1 MRTTRPATRS
11 FRRGRGERRPQRRK
25 RLLTSLMLIA
35 AAVVISVGYAVGNGK
50 PRAQR
55 SPTGRDPRATPAVDP
70 APLHVPAGPIPGYL
84 LIADR
89 GNNRILLVAN
99 NKRIVWQYPSP
110 GGPSYPFRFDDDAF
124 FGPHFRTIITN
135 QEEQHTI
142 QLLGFPNGRLR
153 WRYGQANLHGST
165 PGYLNTPDDAYQL
178 PNGLVSVADA
188 SNCRVLFLN
197 RRRRIVRELGRAG
210 ACAHAPPRELGAVNG
225 ATPLPGGGTLV
236 SEINGSWI
244 DAFSRT
250 GRLMWDFHAPV
261 SYPSDPQW
269 LGDGHILLADYT
281 RPGRALIVDTH
292 GRVLWRYGP
301 PSGPGMLDHP
311 SLAMRVR
318 PGLIAVNDDYRD
330 RVILIS
336 IRTHHIL
343 WQYGRTDVKGRA
355 HGDLNTP
362 DGMDVLPTAWALAT
376 PATRAML
383 ERAPALRVRPQA
395 RATAPLTIRPA
406 PFQLPAPV
414 ERAVAV
420 AWNGRI
426 LVAGGLDSARTSAAG
441 VFALDPATG
450 HLRSIGSLPLAF
462 HDAAASLIRGRLF
475 VFGGGSST
483 SSDAVQAFD
492 PGARRGLVVAHL
504 PRPLSDLA
512 AAELGG
518 STYLVGGYDGRSPRA
533 EILVTHD
540 GERFAVA
547 GRLPLGLRYPAV
559 TAIRGQIVV
568 AGGQTAAGLSSAV
581 YAFNPATG
589 RTRLIGRLP
598 VPVAHAAAIAA
609 GSTAYVI
616 GGINSG
622 GAPTGSVNAVDLSA
636 RSVKTLAVPGA
647 NVADAATAKLG
658 ATAYLI
664 GGRRGRAVMTILEV
678 KIARP
683 RRSS

>member
-1 MRTTRPATRS
+1 MRAAPRATTS
-11 FRRGRGERRPQRRK
+11 FRRGRGESRRRRRK

-35 AAVVISVGYAVGNGK
+35 AAVVLIVGNVAGNGQ

-55 SPTGRDPRATPAVDP
+55 SPTGRHPHAPPAVDP
-70 APLHVPAGPIPGYL
+70 ARLHVPAGPIPGYL

-99 NKRIVWQYPSP
+99 DKRTVWQYPSP
-110 GGPSYPFRFDDDAF
+110 GGPNYPFRFDDDAF
-124 FGPHFRTIITN
+124 FGPQFRTIITN

-153 WRYGQANLHGST
+153 WLYGHANVHGST
-165 PGYLNTPDDAYQL
+165 RGYLNTPDDAYKL

-197 RRRRIVRELGRAG
+197 RGRRIVRELGHAG
-210 ACAHAPPRELGAVNG
+210 ACAHAPPRELGVVNG

-250 GRLMWDFHAPV
+250 GRLMWDFQAPV

-269 LGDGHILLADYT
+269 LGGGRILLADYT
-281 RPGRALIVDTH
+281 RPGRALITDTH
-292 GRVLWRYGP
+292 GHVLWRYGP
-301 PSGPGMLDHP
+301 SSGPGMLDHP

-336 IRTHHIL
+336 IRTHHIV
-343 WQYGRTDVKGRA
+343 WQYGRTNVKGRA

-362 DGMDVLPTAWALAT
+362 DGMDVLPTARALAT
-376 PATRAML
+376 PAIRAML
-383 ERAPALRVRPQA
+383 ERAQAPRVRSQA
-395 RATAPLTIRPA
+395 RAAAPLTIRPA
-406 PFQLPAPV
+406 PFRLPAPV

-420 AWNGRI
+420 AWKGRI

-450 HLRSIGSLPLAF
+450 RLRSIGSLPLAF
-462 HDAAASLIRGRLF
+462 HDAAASLIGGRLF

-483 SSDAVQAFD
+483 SSEAVQTFD
-492 PGARRGLVVAHL
+492 PSTRRGSLVAHL

-512 AAELGG
+512 AAQLGG
-518 STYLVGGYDGRSPRA
+518 STYLIGGYDGRSPRP

-568 AGGQTAAGLSSAV
+568 AGGQTATGLSRAV
-581 YAFNPATG
+581 YAFDPATG

-598 VPVAHAAAIAA
+598 MPVAHAAAIPA
-609 GSTAYVI
+609 GSTVYVA
-616 GGINSG
+616 GGING
-622 GAPTGSVNAVDLSA
+622 GGTATGSVTSVDLST
-636 RSVKTLAVPGA
+636 RSVKTLVTRGA
-647 NVADAATAKLG
+647 KVADAATVRLG
-658 ATAYLI
+658 ATTYLI
-664 GGRRGRAVMTILEV
+664 GGRRGEALTTILEV
-678 KIARP
+678 KCRHCVT
-683 RRSS
+683 